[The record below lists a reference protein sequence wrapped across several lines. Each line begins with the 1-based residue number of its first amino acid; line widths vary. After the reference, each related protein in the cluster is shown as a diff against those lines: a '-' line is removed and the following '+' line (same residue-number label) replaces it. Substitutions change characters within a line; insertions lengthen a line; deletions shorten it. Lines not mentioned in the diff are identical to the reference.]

1 MRGLCAVSPAGVMEA
16 ELAAHAR
23 VPCACSNGASG
34 HHTLGRHRHGLTDEA
49 RALALGPDRGRSVE
63 VVYYLGLKADVERR
77 LPDAIGWY
85 RVALQTY
92 EGTTDETQLAFQRL
106 ADWRVSGKS
115 LARLAALPA
124 ASDTP
129 RSSVVREGP

>member
-1 MRGLCAVSPAGVMEA
+1 
-16 ELAAHAR
+16 
-23 VPCACSNGASG
+23 
-34 HHTLGRHRHGLTDEA
+34 
-49 RALALGPDRGRSVE
+49 
-63 VVYYLGLKADVERR
+63 VYYLGLKADVERR

-124 ASDTP
+124 ASNTP